1 MKTTTDS
8 IASPSTKMI
17 VRTQKYHSLKFPKDY
32 LEFLKENN
40 GGVPFNRVFTTKNN
54 EKVIDRFLPLM
65 DDPNSDQF
73 MGQYDVDVVWSQVS
87 GRLCDDPDQYG
98 GKLIPIVNLEF
109 GDLVCLDFRKKPD
122 SPEVV
127 VWYHEQ
133 SKEYKPVTE
142 KIADSFTEFLGK
154 LRPLE
159 PYKGTAVT

>member
-1 MKTTTDS
+1 MKITTDA
-8 IASPSTKMI
+8 IAPPSAQM
-17 VRTQKYHSLKFPKDY
+17 VARTQKYHTLIFPQDFLK
-32 LEFLKENN
+32 FLKENN
-40 GGVPFNRVFTTKNN
+40 GGIPVNRVFSTKNN

-65 DDPNSDQF
+65 DDPNSDQL

-87 GRLCDDPDQYG
+87 ERLCEDPDQYG

-109 GDLVCLDFRKKPD
+109 GDLVCLDFRKKPNA
-122 SPEVV
+122 PEIV
-127 VWYHEQ
+127 VWDHEQ

-159 PYKGTAVT
+159 A